1 MAYFSNAPADEQI
14 AAIKMRAEALVRDPG
29 AAEALAR
36 VGLYG
41 DLKEPEWQPLMAVR
55 LPNGEPVL
63 GVAAYHQYDFRI
75 MWEPHSIIALALARR
90 IVAGVA
96 PDAQSSEADAFV
108 RKRLLPLL
116 QSHSERRRIEMAD
129 LMMIIRDFM
138 AWPHRHEIY
147 RLMRDDDHIQKIMAE
162 GEGCGHDRAV
172 SYVSQSLDLYGMTLF
187 QKHGYIGQAN
197 PGTPVIDM
205 LDIIAK
211 ERGVPADDEDLVR
224 SWAARSNSKIELAE

>member
-29 AAEALAR
+29 AAGALAR

-63 GVAAYHQYDFRI
+63 GVWEVTPYDFRI
-75 MWEPHSIIALALARR
+75 IRDPHSTIALALARR

-116 QSHSERRRIEMAD
+116 QHDSERRRIEMDD
-129 LMMIIRDFM
+129 LLMIIRDFIS
-138 AWPHRHEIY
+138 WPHREEIY
-147 RLMRDDDHIQKIMAE
+147 RLIRDRDYIQKIMIEEECDESEAE
-162 GEGCGHDRAV
+162 MGVGQYIDMYAI
-172 SYVSQSLDLYGMTLF
+172 TLF
-187 QKHGYIGQAN
+187 QKHGYIGQSN
-197 PGTPVIDM
+197 SGPPVLAM
-205 LDIIAK
+205 LTHLAK
-211 ERGVPADDEDLVR
+211 KRGVPVDDKDFVR
-224 SWAARSNSKIELAE
+224 SWAAWSTSRIELAE